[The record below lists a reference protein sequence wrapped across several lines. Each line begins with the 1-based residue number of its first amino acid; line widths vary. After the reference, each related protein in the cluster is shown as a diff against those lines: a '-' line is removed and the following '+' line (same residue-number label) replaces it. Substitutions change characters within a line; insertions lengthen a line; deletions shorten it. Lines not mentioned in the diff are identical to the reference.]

1 MRRLAEESA
10 GLGLTVAAIDISGSQ
25 VSDARP
31 FALAKGRL
39 WDTRRTT
46 VLESSEES
54 SRFVSV
60 PFYTGDPRQS
70 PSSLEEKTHEIE
82 SPDDWHTTS
91 RALRVAH
98 SPAIGVFFDRF
109 SFRLQIQAPLR

>member
-39 WDTRRTT
+39 WDTRPRVTT
-46 VLESSEES
+46 QGG
-54 SRFVSV
+54 SRLTV
-60 PFYTGDPRQS
+60 G
-70 PSSLEEKTHEIE
+70 
-82 SPDDWHTTS
+82 
-91 RALRVAH
+91 ALPAVA
-98 SPAIGVFFDRF
+98 P
-109 SFRLQIQAPLR
+109 